1 MIFKEL
7 NIKGAYKI
15 IPEPYI
21 DERGVF
27 RRSFC
32 EKEFSQ
38 NGLTNNISQSNISE
52 NYHKNTLRGFHYQTA
67 PFSEAKTMICIS
79 GSIYDII
86 VDLRPES
93 ETYLKWESLTLNP
106 KNRNSLHIPEGCAN
120 AFLTQ
125 ENNTVV
131 VYFSSAH
138 YNPNF
143 EKGIRYND
151 PLFNFNWPVDKP
163 DYITEKD
170 NNWPDFISE

>member
-7 NIKGAYKI
+7 SIKGAYKI
-15 IPEPYI
+15 IPEPYT

-32 EKEFSQ
+32 EEEFNQS
-38 NGLTNNISQSNISE
+38 GLTNNISQSNISE
-52 NYHKNTLRGFHYQTA
+52 NFHKYTLRGFHYQTT
-67 PFSEAKTMICIS
+67 PFSEAKTMTCVS

-93 ETYLKWESLTLNP
+93 KTYLKWESIDLNP
-106 KNRNSLHIPEGCAN
+106 KNRNSLHIPKGCAN
-120 AFLTQ
+120 AFLTIK
-125 ENNTVV
+125 NNTVV
-131 VYFSSAH
+131 VYFSSTH

-151 PLFNFNWPVDKP
+151 PLFNFNWPVNEP
-163 DYITEKD
+163 QHITEKD
-170 NNWPDFISE
+170 NSWPDFIPE